1 MAESVYKI
9 IELVGT
15 STDSWE
21 KAATAA
27 VERGLAVAAGP
38 AHRRGRAARPPARER
53 PGRGLP
59 GQGQGLVQ
67 VRGRRLSVYSFV
79 ELVGT
84 SDQSWE
90 RAACAVVERAAR
102 TLRDLRRA
110 EVLALDM
117 DIGPDGALVY
127 RARLKLSFK
136 YETAGLGPAADEAEA
151 GAHAGAVGGR
161 APVGAGRST
170 ASTNGAA
177 RTGWLAGAAK
187 VAVWPVYRA
196 LWWVRVEG
204 LEHVPADGPAIIA
217 ANHVSFF
224 DSVALIMAIRRPV
237 SFVGKA
243 EYLDSWKTRR
253 LLPALGMIP
262 VDRQSGR
269 QAMSALQ
276 IAAGVL
282 SRSGLFAIYPEGT
295 RSRDGALAPGH
306 TGVAHIAV
314 ASGAPIIPTGIS
326 GTAEIQPPD
335 TRFPRPFRRAVVR
348 FGRPIDPGGYR
359 GGRRTRRRLITD
371 DVMSA
376 IQQLSGQQRRA
387 G

>member
-1 MAESVYKI
+1 MA
-9 IELVGT
+9 
-15 STDSWE
+15 
-21 KAATAA
+21 
-27 VERGLAVAAGP
+27 
-38 AHRRGRAARPPARER
+38 
-53 PGRGLP
+53 
-59 GQGQGLVQ
+59 
-67 VRGRRLSVYSFV
+67 
-79 ELVGT
+79 
-84 SDQSWE
+84 
-90 RAACAVVERAAR
+90 
-102 TLRDLRRA
+102 
-110 EVLALDM
+110 
-117 DIGPDGALVY
+117 
-127 RARLKLSFK
+127 
-136 YETAGLGPAADEAEA
+136 
-151 GAHAGAVGGR
+151 
-161 APVGAGRST
+161 APSA
-170 ASTNGAA
+170 NGAA

-187 VAVWPVYRA
+187 LAVWPVYRA

-314 ASGAPIIPTGIS
+314 ASGAPIIPTGIA
-326 GTAEIQPPD
+326 GTAAIQPPD

-376 IQQLSGQQRRA
+376 IQQLSGQQRRD

>member
-1 MAESVYKI
+1 
-9 IELVGT
+9 
-15 STDSWE
+15 
-21 KAATAA
+21 
-27 VERGLAVAAGP
+27 VE
-38 AHRRGRAARPPARER
+38 
-53 PGRGLP
+53 
-59 GQGQGLVQ
+59 Q
-67 VRGRRLSVYSFV
+67 
-79 ELVGT
+79 
-84 SDQSWE
+84 
-90 RAACAVVERAAR
+90 AAR

-110 EVLALDM
+110 EVVALDV
-117 DIGPDGALVY
+117 DVGPDGALVY
-127 RARLKLSFK
+127 RARMKLSFK
-136 YETAGLGPAADEAEA
+136 YETDGLGATADEA
-151 GAHAGAVGGR
+151 HARTTGGR
-161 APVGAGRST
+161 ATRGGGRSGRSVT
-170 ASTNGAA
+170 GVAGI
-177 RTGWLAGAAK
+177 GWLVGAAK
-187 VAVWPVYRA
+187 VAAWPVYRA

-224 DSVALIMAIRRPV
+224 DSVALIMAVRRPV

-314 ASGAPIIPTGIS
+314 ASGAPIIPTGIT
-326 GTAEIQPPD
+326 GTAQIQPPD
-335 TRFPRPFRRAVVR
+335 TKFPRPFRRAVVR
-348 FGRPIDPGGYR
+348 FGRPIDPGRYR

-376 IQQLSGQQRRA
+376 IQQLSGQPRRR

>member
-1 MAESVYKI
+1 M
-9 IELVGT
+9 
-15 STDSWE
+15 
-21 KAATAA
+21 
-27 VERGLAVAAGP
+27 
-38 AHRRGRAARPPARER
+38 
-53 PGRGLP
+53 
-59 GQGQGLVQ
+59 
-67 VRGRRLSVYSFV
+67 
-79 ELVGT
+79 
-84 SDQSWE
+84 
-90 RAACAVVERAAR
+90 ERAAR

-110 EVLALDM
+110 EVVALDM
-117 DIGPDGALVY
+117 DIGPDGTVVY

-136 YETAGLGPAADEAEA
+136 YEADGLGSAADEADA
-151 GAHAGAVGGR
+151 RSGAVAGR
-161 APVGAGRST
+161 ATAGAGRST
-170 ASTNGAA
+170 ASTNGTA

-243 EYLDSWKTRR
+243 EYLDSWKTRH

-295 RSRDGALAPGH
+295 RSRDGTLAPGH

-335 TRFPRPFRRAVVR
+335 TRIPRPFRRAVVR
-348 FGRPIDPGGYR
+348 FGRPIDPDGYR

-371 DVMSA
+371 DVMAA

>member
-1 MAESVYKI
+1 
-9 IELVGT
+9 
-15 STDSWE
+15 
-21 KAATAA
+21 
-27 VERGLAVAAGP
+27 
-38 AHRRGRAARPPARER
+38 
-53 PGRGLP
+53 
-59 GQGQGLVQ
+59 
-67 VRGRRLSVYSFV
+67 
-79 ELVGT
+79 
-84 SDQSWE
+84 
-90 RAACAVVERAAR
+90 VERAAQ

-117 DIGPDGALVY
+117 DIGPDGTIVY
-127 RARLKLSFK
+127 RARLKLSFN
-136 YETAGLGPAADEAEA
+136 YESGGLGHSADKAQ
-151 GAHAGAVGGR
+151 GHAGAVDGR
-161 APVGAGRST
+161 PAVGAGGSG
-170 ASTNGAA
+170 ASMNGGA

-243 EYLDSWKTRR
+243 EYLDSWKTRH

-269 QAMSALQ
+269 QAMSALR

-295 RSRDGALAPGH
+295 RSRDGTLAPGH

-314 ASGAPIIPTGIS
+314 ASGAPIIPTGIC

-348 FGRPIDPGGYR
+348 FGRPIDPRSYR

-371 DVMSA
+371 DVMTA
-376 IQQLSGQQRRA
+376 IQQLSGQTRRPD
-387 G
+387 

>member
-1 MAESVYKI
+1 M
-9 IELVGT
+9 
-15 STDSWE
+15 
-21 KAATAA
+21 
-27 VERGLAVAAGP
+27 
-38 AHRRGRAARPPARER
+38 
-53 PGRGLP
+53 
-59 GQGQGLVQ
+59 
-67 VRGRRLSVYSFV
+67 
-79 ELVGT
+79 
-84 SDQSWE
+84 
-90 RAACAVVERAAR
+90 
-102 TLRDLRRA
+102 
-110 EVLALDM
+110 
-117 DIGPDGALVY
+117 
-127 RARLKLSFK
+127 
-136 YETAGLGPAADEAEA
+136 
-151 GAHAGAVGGR
+151 
-161 APVGAGRST
+161 
-170 ASTNGAA
+170 
-177 RTGWLAGAAK
+177 
-187 VAVWPVYRA
+187 YRA

-224 DSVALIMAIRRPV
+224 DSVAIIMAIRRPV

-376 IQQLSGQQRRA
+376 IQQLSGQQRRGLRPPA
-387 G
+387 GPHALTQPFWSGTTPGGTTDQRLCAAPTPRPATLRPARWPARRWRRGGRTSRGRRRPEGWTPSTGTAWGRACGTAGR

>member
-1 MAESVYKI
+1 M
-9 IELVGT
+9 
-15 STDSWE
+15 
-21 KAATAA
+21 
-27 VERGLAVAAGP
+27 
-38 AHRRGRAARPPARER
+38 
-53 PGRGLP
+53 
-59 GQGQGLVQ
+59 
-67 VRGRRLSVYSFV
+67 
-79 ELVGT
+79 
-84 SDQSWE
+84 
-90 RAACAVVERAAR
+90 ERAAR

-110 EVLALDM
+110 EVVALDVE
-117 DIGPDGALVY
+117 IGPDGALVY
-127 RARLKLSFK
+127 RARMKLSFK
-136 YETAGLGPAADEAEA
+136 YETAGLGPASAQGAEGAERADSGDSWA
-151 GAHAGAVGGR
+151 GA
-161 APVGAGRST
+161 AGRSG
-170 ASTNGAA
+170 ASTNGSA

-187 VAVWPVYRA
+187 LAVWPVYRA

-282 SRSGLFAIYPEGT
+282 ARSGLFAIYPEGT

-326 GTAEIQPPD
+326 GTAAIQPPD
-335 TRFPRPFRRAVVR
+335 TKFPRPFRRAVVR

-371 DVMSA
+371 DVMAA
-376 IQQLSGQQRRA
+376 IQQLSGQQRRH

>member
-1 MAESVYKI
+1 
-9 IELVGT
+9 
-15 STDSWE
+15 
-21 KAATAA
+21 
-27 VERGLAVAAGP
+27 
-38 AHRRGRAARPPARER
+38 
-53 PGRGLP
+53 
-59 GQGQGLVQ
+59 
-67 VRGRRLSVYSFV
+67 
-79 ELVGT
+79 
-84 SDQSWE
+84 
-90 RAACAVVERAAR
+90 VERAAQ
-102 TLRDLRRA
+102 TLRDLRGA

-117 DIGPDGALVY
+117 DIGPDGTIVY

-136 YETAGLGPAADEAEA
+136 YESGGLGHSADKAH
-151 GAHAGAVGGR
+151 GHAGAVDGR
-161 APVGAGRST
+161 PAVGAGRST
-170 ASTNGAA
+170 ASTNGGA

-204 LEHVPADGPAIIA
+204 REHVPADGPAIIA

-269 QAMSALQ
+269 QAMSALR

-314 ASGAPIIPTGIS
+314 ASGAPIIPAGIC

-348 FGRPIDPGGYR
+348 FGRPIDPRSYR

-371 DVMSA
+371 DVMTA
-376 IQQLSGQQRRA
+376 IQQLSGQPRRPD
-387 G
+387 

>member
-1 MAESVYKI
+1 
-9 IELVGT
+9 
-15 STDSWE
+15 
-21 KAATAA
+21 
-27 VERGLAVAAGP
+27 
-38 AHRRGRAARPPARER
+38 
-53 PGRGLP
+53 
-59 GQGQGLVQ
+59 
-67 VRGRRLSVYSFV
+67 
-79 ELVGT
+79 
-84 SDQSWE
+84 
-90 RAACAVVERAAR
+90 VERAAR

-110 EVLALDM
+110 EVVALDM
-117 DIGPDGALVY
+117 DIGPDGTLVY
-127 RARLKLSFK
+127 RARMRVSFK
-136 YETAGLGPAADEAEA
+136 YETAGLGAAAAEDADERADAVDGPAA
-151 GAHAGAVGGR
+151 
-161 APVGAGRST
+161 
-170 ASTNGAA
+170 TNGAA

-269 QAMSALQ
+269 QAMSALR

-295 RSRDGALAPGH
+295 RSRDGALAPGR

-326 GTAEIQPPD
+326 GTAQIQPPD

-371 DVMSA
+371 DVMTA
-376 IQQLSGQQRRA
+376 IQQLSGQQRRP